1 MKPLSIYIVLM
12 ALLPGLALV
21 PRGVSANPQ
30 PTKTL
35 AEDNPAISDRPSI
48 RYDRGLIDVRTE
60 NVPLGRVLSELARQS
75 GVQVSF
81 ADPVIARWPVS
92 VSVGGSPLVEGIKGI
107 LNGFSYAIYRVADT
121 SRVIVLSTQP
131 DPART
136 GIKTASTER
145 RRGSLTA
152 APEKRSPTTQDPAA
166 VPFSH
171 MPGEGVPPS
180 LEAFQPL
187 MRGEASSGSIAEVG
201 RQVDPATELAKQQEH
216 KEALLRRALE
226 ALSSEHKPM
235 HAEAIDQLVG
245 MEDPRATQ
253 ALVEVASNS
262 GTAADVKSRVQAVE
276 ALWRHAADLRFSDEV
291 SVNALKQLAEDSNSQ
306 VAKVARRAVSSMEQ
320 YQQQQAH

>member
-1 MKPLSIYIVLM
+1 MKPRPIFILLM
-12 ALLPGLALV
+12 TLLPGLALV
-21 PRGVSANPQ
+21 PCGVSANPQ
-30 PTKTL
+30 PIKTL
-35 AEDNPAISDRPSI
+35 AKDNPAIPDRPSI
-48 RYDRGLIDVRTE
+48 RYDRGLIDAQTD
-60 NVPLGRVLSELARQS
+60 NVPVGRVLSELARQS

-81 ADPVIARWPVS
+81 TDPAIAQWPVS
-92 VSVGGSPLVEGIKGI
+92 ISVEGLPLVEGIKGV

-131 DPART
+131 DPTRT

-145 RRGSLTA
+145 RRGSATA
-152 APEKRSPTTQDPAA
+152 APDKRSPTTQDPAA
-166 VPFSH
+166 APLIP
-171 MPGEGVPPS
+171 MRGEGVPPS
-180 LEAFQPL
+180 LDAFQPNA
-187 MRGEASSGSIAEVG
+187 RGDESLGSIAEVG

-216 KEALLRRALE
+216 KEALLRRALD

-291 SVNALKQLAEDSNSQ
+291 SANALRQFAEDSNSQ
-306 VAKVARRAVSSMEQ
+306 VAKIARRAVSSMEQ

>member
-1 MKPLSIYIVLM
+1 M

-21 PRGVSANPQ
+21 PRGVSANSQ

-35 AEDNPAISDRPSI
+35 AEDNPAIPDRPSI

-75 GVQVSF
+75 RVQVSF
-81 ADPVIARWPVS
+81 TDPAIAQRPVS
-92 VSVGGSPLVEGIKGI
+92 VSVGRIPLVEGIKEI
-107 LNGFSYAIYRVADT
+107 LDGFSYAIYRIADT

-131 DPART
+131 DPTRT
-136 GIKTASTER
+136 GIKTASTEPR
-145 RRGSLTA
+145 WGSLTA

-166 VPFSH
+166 APLIP
-171 MPGEGVPPS
+171 MRGEGVPPS
-180 LEAFQPL
+180 LDAFQPNT
-187 MRGEASSGSIAEVG
+187 RGDESLGSIAEVG
-201 RQVDPATELAKQQEH
+201 REVDPATELAKQQEH

-226 ALSSEHKPM
+226 ALNSEHKPM

-253 ALVEVASNS
+253 TLVEVASNS

-291 SVNALKQLAEDSNSQ
+291 SANALKQLAEDSNSQ
-306 VAKVARRAVSSMEQ
+306 VAKVARQAVSSMEQ